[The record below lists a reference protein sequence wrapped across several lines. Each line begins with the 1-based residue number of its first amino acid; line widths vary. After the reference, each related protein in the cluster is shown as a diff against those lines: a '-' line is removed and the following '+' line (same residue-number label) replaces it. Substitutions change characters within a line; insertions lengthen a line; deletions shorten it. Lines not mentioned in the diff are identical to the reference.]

1 LLSKLKVMV
10 PIGALT
16 IGILN
21 CYRSKFGLWYDHAEV
36 FGADS
41 HMTRALADVLAA
53 NIHQYIART
62 PLAPG
67 TRLPERALAEQ
78 FKVSRS
84 PVREALKRLAA
95 QAVVAAHPDGGY
107 AVAEAVVPAA
117 AATTSEPETGD
128 ANEQTY
134 LAIAEDRLAG
144 DLPERVTENELM
156 RRYGVT
162 RAQLNAILRRMAQEG
177 WIERRPGHGWMF
189 QPVLTSAETYRQ
201 GYRYRLLIE
210 SAGIL
215 EPTFQLDRAALL
227 RCQAEQQVLANGGV
241 RTASPAVLFD
251 ANSRLHETIAACS
264 GNAFIV
270 DGLRRLD
277 RLRRL
282 MEYRKAVDRDQ
293 AERRCREHLTLIDLL
308 LTDQREA
315 AADFLKLHLHNAVRE
330 KTSD

>member
-1 LLSKLKVMV
+1 M
-10 PIGALT
+10 P
-16 IGILN
+16 
-21 CYRSKFGLWYDHAEV
+21 
-36 FGADS
+36 
-41 HMTRALADVLAA
+41 RALADVLAT
-53 NIHQYIART
+53 NIHQHIT
-62 PLAPG
+62 QSGMAPG

-78 FKVSRS
+78 FNVSRS

-95 QAVVAAHPDGGY
+95 QSVVAAHPDGGY
-107 AVAEAVVPAA
+107 AVAEGIAPASGA
-117 AATTSEPETGD
+117 GVIEIETVD
-128 ANEQTY
+128 ADEQTY

-144 DLPERVTENELM
+144 RLEDRITENELM
-156 RRYGVT
+156 RRYGIT
-162 RAQLNAILRRMAQEG
+162 RAQLHAVLRRMAQEG

-189 QPVLTSAETYRQ
+189 QSVLTSAESYRQ

-210 SAGIL
+210 AAGIL
-215 EPTFQLDRAALL
+215 EPTFRLDRDALT
-227 RCQAEQQVLANGGV
+227 RCRIEQEALANGGV
-241 RTASPAVLFD
+241 RTASPAALFD

-264 GNAFIV
+264 GNVFIL

-308 LTDQREA
+308 LEDQREA
-315 AADFLKLHLHNAVRE
+315 AADFMKLHLRNAVRE

>member
-1 LLSKLKVMV
+1 
-10 PIGALT
+10 
-16 IGILN
+16 
-21 CYRSKFGLWYDHAEV
+21 
-36 FGADS
+36 
-41 HMTRALADVLAA
+41 MTRALADVLAA
-53 NIHQYIART
+53 NIHQHIANSGI
-62 PLAPG
+62 APG

-78 FKVSRS
+78 FNVSRS

-95 QAVVAAHPDGGY
+95 RSVVSAHPDGGY
-107 AVAEAVVPAA
+107 AVAEGAMPLDAV
-117 AATTSEPETGD
+117 ATRD
-128 ANEQTY
+128 AENTDATEQVY

-144 DLPERVTENELM
+144 QLPDRVTENELM

-162 RAQLNAILRRMAQEG
+162 RAQLNAILRRMVQEG

-189 QPVLTSAETYRQ
+189 QSVLTSSETYRQ

-210 SAGIL
+210 AAGIL
-215 EPTFQLDRAALL
+215 EPTFRLDREALL
-227 RCQAEQQVLANGGV
+227 RCRAEQEALATGGV
-241 RTASPAVLFD
+241 RTASPAALFD

-264 GNAFIV
+264 GNAFIL

-308 LTDQREA
+308 LADQREA
-315 AADFLKLHLHNAVRE
+315 AADFMKLHLHNAVRE
-330 KTSD
+330 KTTD

>member
-1 LLSKLKVMV
+1 M
-10 PIGALT
+10 P
-16 IGILN
+16 
-21 CYRSKFGLWYDHAEV
+21 
-36 FGADS
+36 
-41 HMTRALADVLAA
+41 RALADVLAT
-53 NIHQYIART
+53 NIHQHIT
-62 PLAPG
+62 QSGMAPG

-78 FKVSRS
+78 FNVSRS

-95 QAVVAAHPDGGY
+95 QSVVAAHPDGGY
-107 AVAEAVVPAA
+107 AVAEGIAPASGA
-117 AATTSEPETGD
+117 GVIEIETVD
-128 ANEQTY
+128 ADEQTY

-144 DLPERVTENELM
+144 RLEDRITENELM
-156 RRYGVT
+156 RRYGIT
-162 RAQLNAILRRMAQEG
+162 RAQLHAVLRRMAQEG

-189 QPVLTSAETYRQ
+189 QSVLTSAETYRQ

-210 SAGIL
+210 AAGIL
-215 EPTFQLDRAALL
+215 EPTFRLDRDALM
-227 RCQAEQQVLANGGV
+227 RCRIEQEGLANGGV
-241 RTASPAVLFD
+241 RTASPAALFD

-264 GNAFIV
+264 GNVFIL

-308 LTDQREA
+308 LEDQREA
-315 AADFLKLHLHNAVRE
+315 AADFMKLHLRNAVRE

>member
-1 LLSKLKVMV
+1 MARPL
-10 PIGALT
+10 PDI
-16 IGILN
+16 
-21 CYRSKFGLWYDHAEV
+21 
-36 FGADS
+36 
-41 HMTRALADVLAA
+41 LAA
-53 NIHQYIART
+53 NIHQHIASVG
-62 PLAPG
+62 LMPG
-67 TRLPERALAEQ
+67 TRLPERALADQ
-78 FKVSRS
+78 FNVSRS

-95 QAVVAAHPDGGY
+95 QEIVFAHPDGGY
-107 AVAEAVVPAA
+107 AVAEGALTPAA
-117 AATTSEPETGD
+117 EDIAPPTIDDSE
-128 ANEQTY
+128 ATY

-144 DLPERVTENELM
+144 KLADRFTENELI

-189 QPVLTSAETYRQ
+189 LSVLTSAETYRQ

-215 EPTFQLDRAALL
+215 EPTFRLDRDALL
-227 RCQAEQQVLANGGV
+227 RCRAEQEALTNGEV
-241 RTASPAVLFD
+241 RTASPAALFD

-264 GNAFIV
+264 GNVFIL

-308 LTDQREA
+308 LADQREA
-315 AADFLKLHLHNAVRE
+315 AADFLKLHLRNAARE
-330 KTSD
+330 KT